1 MNLSLFKKYKFFLI
15 SLVIFFTPYI
25 EFINFNF
32 TNIDS
37 FVVKTLIYTIFFF
50 TILSFIISYISKK
63 KFNKKFSE
71 VFYLCSLIIYLF
83 FNYDKLKVANTFL
96 LKNTSYHFMG
106 ELSIMLVFLISVA
119 MIVFFNKI
127 KRSWFINFLN
137 TYIVL
142 FFIFNLFNF
151 FSLQK
156 EQQKNKIEDPK
167 IFSDLKYFTKDEVKE
182 ILSNKNNKNIYYI
195 IMDGA
200 ASLNVYNDHI
210 KKINLEKIISDF
222 KEDNFTYI
230 HNVDSSYDS
239 TEWTLSQ
246 IINLSYF
253 KDKNNLQNSIIQ
265 ERYPEIFRRFSESP
279 LGKTLDEIN
288 YNFYWLGHGR
298 LGCSSY
304 NTSLCFPNKKG
315 VDTLKRLLSSNKVNP
330 INQNYVLMNFLQK
343 TPYLDFQHKFF
354 FLGKS
359 ARESILF
366 ENDAL
371 NNYMKFSP
379 KLKKEKKKHF
389 TFIHAELPRLFYLP
403 VYNPLAYNE
412 DCSMLLH
419 SKEEIKE
426 LKRKSIMSNTTVWR
440 TYEFTK
446 PLYEKNYQ
454 CMLKRIKEFTKFINQ
469 FDPDAMIVIQSDHGT
484 HDAPKLLDDQG
495 EYLNKIFTLVKIS
508 NECEDNLS
516 NKIDNIN
523 AIRLLLS
530 CATNQKFKP
539 LKNAKPTG

>member
-1 MNLSLFKKYKFFLI
+1 MNLSLILKYKLFLI
-15 SLVIFFTPYI
+15 SSICFVIPYI

-32 TNIDS
+32 TSIDS
-37 FVVKTLIYTIFFF
+37 FVVRTLFYTIIFF
-50 TILSFIISYISKK
+50 ILISFIISSILKFF
-63 KFNKKFSE
+63 FNKKFSE
-71 VFYLCSLIIYLF
+71 VFYLCSLIIF
-83 FNYDKLKVANTFL
+83 FSFNYDKLKVVSTHL

-127 KRSWFINFLN
+127 KKSWFINFLN
-137 TYIVL
+137 TYIIF
-142 FFIFNLFNF
+142 FFILNLFNF

-156 EQQKNKIEDPK
+156 EQKKNKIENPK
-167 IFSDLKYFTKDEVKE
+167 IFSDLKYFTKDEVKK

-200 ASLNVYNDHI
+200 VSLNVYNDHI

-230 HNVDSSYDS
+230 HNVNSSYDY
-239 TEWTLSQ
+239 TVWTLSQ

-253 KDKNNLQNSIIQ
+253 KDKNNLQNFIIK
-265 ERYPEIFRRFSESP
+265 EKYPEIFRYFSESP

-288 YNFYWLGHGR
+288 YNFYWLGHSR

-304 NTSLCFPNKKG
+304 NASLCFPNKKG
-315 VDTLKRLLSSNKVNP
+315 VDTLKRLLSLNKANP
-330 INQNYVLMNFLQK
+330 INQNYVLSNFLQK
-343 TPYLDFQHKFF
+343 TPFIDFNNKFF

-359 ARESILF
+359 ARESTLSA
-366 ENDAL
+366 NDAL

-403 VYNPLAYNE
+403 VYSPLTYNE
-412 DCSMLLH
+412 DCSMLIH
-419 SKEEIKE
+419 SKEEIKD
-426 LKRKSIMSNTTVWR
+426 LKRKSIMLAPLEWR

-484 HDAPKLLDDQG
+484 LDNPKLLDDQG
-495 EYLNKIFTLVKIS
+495 EYLHKIFTLVKIS
-508 NECEDNLS
+508 NECEGNLS

-539 LKNAKPTG
+539 LEK